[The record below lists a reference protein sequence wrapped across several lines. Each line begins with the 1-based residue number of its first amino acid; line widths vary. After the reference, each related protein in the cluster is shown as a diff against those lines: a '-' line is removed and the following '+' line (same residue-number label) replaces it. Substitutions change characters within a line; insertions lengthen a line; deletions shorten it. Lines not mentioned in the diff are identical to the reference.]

1 MANNTDFLNLIK
13 PEEGDFADINQLN
26 KNFDKLDDFAK
37 EQKRDRQQ
45 LHDELLDEIEKKVDM
60 VPGKGLS
67 SNDFTD
73 ELRTDV
79 LNARERAGIIDF
91 PFELK
96 PEAFIVKNYAFLKE
110 QVEKN
115 IPNIQFVEKYC
126 KTDRLFRMKNSASLK
141 WFKNTV
147 VEWTGEIFQVV
158 GNDVVENLIVT
169 SMGNDNEQ
177 TLTTPS
183 SLYDPKTSEL
193 GIVYCSCRTKTDYTG
208 YKRAYV
214 IITDESNNRYVH
226 ATDSDFP
233 PGSYMAFSFIVE
245 KEKKY
250 KVQFSKNSI
259 NEVSMRRDD
268 IMLIPQI

>member
-26 KNFDKLDDFAK
+26 KNFDTLDDFAK

-79 LNARERAGIIDF
+79 LNARERAGLIDF
-91 PFELK
+91 PFSLK
-96 PEAFIVKNYAFLKE
+96 AEAFEVKDYTFTKE
-110 QVEKN
+110 QVDKN
-115 IPNIQFVEKYC
+115 IPNMQFMEKYC
-126 KTDRLFRMKNSASLK
+126 KNDRLFRMKNSSNLK
-141 WFKNTV
+141 WFKNTII
-147 VEWTGEIFQVV
+147 EWTGEIFQVV
-158 GNDVVENLIVT
+158 GNDVVENLIVK

-183 SLYDPKTSEL
+183 SSYDPAVDIL
-193 GIVYCSCRTKTDYTG
+193 GAVYCSCRTKTDYTG

-226 ATDSDFP
+226 AVDSDFP
-233 PGSYMAFSFIVE
+233 PGSYIAFSFLVE
-245 KEKKY
+245 DDKRY
-250 KVQFSKNSI
+250 KVQFSKSSI
-259 NEVSMRRDD
+259 DAVSMRRDN
-268 IMLIPQI
+268 IWLVPKI